1 MTQRMTISH
10 IEAKVDTVN
19 RLLGFD
25 PAEVKWNTVGAVCLE
40 RAYGATGVRQTS
52 NESGGERDLMG
63 GLGTMRECAH
73 FLNGMIQAL
82 RIRDEF

>member
-19 RLLGFD
+19 RILGFD
-25 PAEVKWNTVGAVCLE
+25 PDAVSWDTVGAITLY
-40 RAYGATGVRQTS
+40 RAYGSTGVRQTL
-52 NESGGERDLMG
+52 NKSGGERDLMG

-82 RIRDEF
+82 RINEGV